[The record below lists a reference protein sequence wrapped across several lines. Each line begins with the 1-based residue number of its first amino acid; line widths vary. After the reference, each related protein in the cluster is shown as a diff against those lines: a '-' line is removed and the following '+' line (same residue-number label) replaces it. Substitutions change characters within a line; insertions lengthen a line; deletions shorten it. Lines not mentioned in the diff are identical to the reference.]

1 MPGLSSTEYS
11 SIATVTGII
20 SGLKPKQLRDLE
32 RLAQKKGE
40 PEEILG
46 RETARA
52 LAALSTELNRRIGL
66 LIHRSGQIET
76 VIVGD
81 YDRITIPALAH
92 VGTAGGRLRGLRC
105 VHTVLGHA
113 APISEEDI
121 MDMACLRL
129 DLMATLTIRDGL
141 PELLHPIHLIPV
153 QVDGRDWATLA
164 PMHPA
169 HQSLSCIALIE
180 ALEAE
185 FVRERPIRAIDMG
198 KDRAILVSVTTGG
211 RVEAEDSMAEL
222 AELARSAG
230 VEVLAQVIQRRKQIH
245 PRFILGRGKLVEIML
260 MSLRLGANLLLFE
273 QELSPSQIR
282 SVTDHT
288 DLRVI
293 DRTQLILD
301 IFARRARS
309 REGKLQIEMA
319 QLKYMLPRLTTRD
332 DALSRLTGGIGARGP
347 GETRLEIDKRR
358 INDRI
363 ARLAKELKTVGN
375 QRYHRRSRRRKRD
388 IPVISLVGYTNAGKS
403 TLLNT
408 LTKSDIQAEDLL
420 FATLDP
426 TSRRLRFPEDM
437 EVIITDT
444 VGFIRNLPGEL
455 LKAFASTLEELLEAD
470 LLLHVIDVA
479 NPLWPH
485 QVEVVEQLLA
495 ELELDAIPCL
505 KVYNKIDQLPVEEQ
519 QRFLVSDE
527 GVGICA
533 QDATSLTPLL
543 VRAQRLLV
551 ESVGKAIDAEWRS
564 GEWGAGEERD

>member
-1 MPGLSSTEYS
+1 M
-11 SIATVTGII
+11 I
-20 SGLKPKQLRDLE
+20 
-32 RLAQKKGE
+32 QKKVP
-40 PEEILG
+40 PEEIIG
-46 RETARA
+46 RETARS
-52 LAALSTELNRRIGL
+52 LATISAELNRRVGL
-66 LIHRSGQIET
+66 LIHRSGQIES
-76 VIVGD
+76 VVVGD
-81 YDRITIPALAH
+81 YDRITIPALAN

-105 VHTVLGHA
+105 VHTVLGGGTA
-113 APISEEDI
+113 ISEEDI
-121 MDMACLRL
+121 MDLACLRL
-129 DLMATLTIRDGL
+129 DLMASLTIREGL
-141 PELLHPIHLIPV
+141 PELLHAVYLIPR

-164 PMHPA
+164 PVHPA
-169 HQSLSCIALIE
+169 AQLLSCIELIE

-185 FVRERPIRAIDMG
+185 FIRERPIREVDKG
-198 KDRAILVSVTTGG
+198 KDRAILVSVTTGT

-222 AELARSAG
+222 VELARSAG
-230 VEVLAQVIQRRKQIH
+230 VDVLDQVIQRRKH
-245 PRFILGRGKLVEIML
+245 LHSRFILGRGKLVEIVL
-260 MSLRLGANLLLFE
+260 MSLRLGANLLVFD

-301 IFARRARS
+301 IFASRARS

-319 QLKYMLPRLTTRD
+319 QLKYMLPKLTTRD

-363 ARLAKELKTVGN
+363 TRLGKELKAVGK
-375 QRYHRRSRRRKRD
+375 QRFHRRSRRRKRD
-388 IPVISLVGYTNAGKS
+388 VPVISLVGYTNAGKS

-444 VGFIRNLPGEL
+444 VGFIRNLPADL
-455 LKAFASTLEELLEAD
+455 LKAFESTLEELFEAD
-470 LLLHVIDVA
+470 LLLHVIDIS
-479 NPLWPH
+479 NPAWRQ
-485 QVEVVEQLLA
+485 QVEVVESLLA

-505 KVYNKIDQLPVEEQ
+505 QVYNKIDRVGPEEALQ
-519 QRFLVSDE
+519 VLLSGE
-527 GVGICA
+527 GVGISA
-533 QDATSLTPLL
+533 LDTTTLEPLL
-543 VRAQRLLV
+543 AKAQEILR
-551 ESVGKAIDAEWRS
+551 SAAEQ
-564 GEWGAGEERD
+564 AG

>member
-1 MPGLSSTEYS
+1 M
-11 SIATVTGII
+11 
-20 SGLKPKQLRDLE
+20 
-32 RLAQKKGE
+32 AQKKGV
-40 PEEILG
+40 PDEIIG
-46 RETARA
+46 RETARS

-66 LIHRSGQIET
+66 LIHRSGQIEA

-92 VGTAGGRLRGLRC
+92 VGTSGGRLRGLRC

-113 APISEEDI
+113 SPISEEDI
-121 MDMACLRL
+121 MDTACLRL
-129 DLMATLTIRDGL
+129 DLMVGLTIRDGL
-141 PELLHPIHLIPV
+141 PDLLHPVHLIPT

-164 PMHPA
+164 PMHPT
-169 HQSLSCIALIE
+169 QQYQSCIALIE
-180 ALEAE
+180 ALEEE
-185 FVRERPIRAIDMG
+185 FVRERPIRAVDQG

-222 AELARSAG
+222 VELARSAG

-245 PRFILGRGKLVEIML
+245 PRFILGRGKLMEIML

-282 SVTDHT
+282 SVTDHI
-288 DLRVI
+288 DLRVL

-319 QLKYMLPRLTTRD
+319 QLKYMLPKLTTRD

-363 ARLAKELKTVGN
+363 ARLSKELKTVGN

-388 IPVISLVGYTNAGKS
+388 VPVISLVGYTNAGKS

-479 NPLWPH
+479 NPLWQH

-505 KVYNKIDQLPVEEQ
+505 KVYNKIDQLTAEEQ
-519 QRFLVSDE
+519 QRFLINDE
-527 GVGICA
+527 GVGVSA
-533 QDATSLTPLL
+533 QKADSLAPLL
-543 VRAQRLLV
+543 VRAQRMLV
-551 ESVGKAIDAEWRS
+551 EIAGKSMDAQWRAGES
-564 GEWGAGEERD
+564 GEEEESA

>member
-1 MPGLSSTEYS
+1 M
-11 SIATVTGII
+11 
-20 SGLKPKQLRDLE
+20 
-32 RLAQKKGE
+32 AQKKGV
-40 PEEILG
+40 PEEIIG
-46 RETARA
+46 RETARS

-66 LIHRSGQIET
+66 LIHRSGQIEL

-129 DLMATLTIRDGL
+129 DLMAGLTIRDGL
-141 PELLHPIHLIPV
+141 PDLLHPVHLIPV

-164 PMHPA
+164 PTHPA
-169 HQSLSCIALIE
+169 QQAQSCIGLIE

-185 FVRERPIRAIDMG
+185 FVRERPIRAVDQG

-211 RVEAEDSMAEL
+211 RVEAEDTMAEL

-260 MSLRLGANLLLFE
+260 TSLRLGANLLLFE

-282 SVTDHT
+282 SVTDHI

-319 QLKYMLPRLTTRD
+319 QLKYMLPKLTTRD

-363 ARLAKELKTVGN
+363 TRLAKELKTVGN
-375 QRYHRRSRRRKRD
+375 QRFHRRSRRRKRD
-388 IPVISLVGYTNAGKS
+388 VPVISLVGYTNAGKS

-408 LTKSDIQAEDLL
+408 LTKSEIQAEDLL

-444 VGFIRNLPGEL
+444 VGFIRHLPDEL
-455 LKAFASTLEELLEAD
+455 LKAFASTLEELQEAD

-479 NPLWPH
+479 NPLWA
-485 QVEVVEQLLA
+485 QQMEVVEQVLGD
-495 ELELDAIPCL
+495 LELDAMPCL
-505 KVYNKIDQLPVEEQ
+505 KVFNKIDQLSDEEQ
-519 QRFLVSDE
+519 LRFLANDE
-527 GVGICA
+527 GVGVSA
-533 QDATSLTPLL
+533 QDASSLAPLL
-543 VRAQRLLV
+543 ERAHRMLK
-551 ESVGKAIDAEWRS
+551 ESAGKTLDSQWR
-564 GEWGAGEERD
+564 GEEWGEGEERS

>member
-153 QVDGRDWATLA
+153 QIDGRDWATLA

-185 FVRERPIRAIDMG
+185 FVRERPIRAVDMG